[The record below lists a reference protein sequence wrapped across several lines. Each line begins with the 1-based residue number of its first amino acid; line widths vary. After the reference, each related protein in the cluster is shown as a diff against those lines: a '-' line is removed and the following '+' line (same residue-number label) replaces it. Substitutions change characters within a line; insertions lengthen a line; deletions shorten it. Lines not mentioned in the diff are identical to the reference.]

1 MECPL
6 ITRFSGHITLSSFRT
21 ILSNPFFH
29 NIPHLL
35 ETPPYF
41 KHFRPPN
48 TIHCKLPIYA
58 QKIIEL
64 ESERASLE
72 RLLLDRIVSMSDPE
86 WMTYQSKLWVMYKKA
101 RKVVEA
107 RIYKVL
113 FKQGGSL
120 WRKFRKERKK
130 LGSYL
135 RLVEAQKR
143 KEKNMSIKD
152 ERVTITQC
160 CEL

>member
-1 MECPL
+1 ML
-6 ITRFSGHITLSSFRT
+6 SGHITLSSFRT

-29 NIPHLL
+29 SIPHLL

-41 KHFRPPN
+41 KHFRPP
-48 TIHCKLPIYA
+48 TTFHSKLPVYA

-72 RLLLDRIVSMSDPE
+72 RLLLDRIVSMPDTE
-86 WMTYQSKLWVMYKKA
+86 WMAYQSKLWAMYKRA

-107 RIYKVL
+107 RIYKIV

-120 WRKFRKERKK
+120 WRKFRKGRKEV
-130 LGSYL
+130 GSCL
-135 RLVEAQKR
+135 RQVEGQKR
-143 KEKNMSIKD
+143 KEKDMSIRD
-152 ERVTITQC
+152 ERVTVARC

>member
-1 MECPL
+1 M
-6 ITRFSGHITLSSFRT
+6 
-21 ILSNPFFH
+21 
-29 NIPHLL
+29 
-35 ETPPYF
+35 
-41 KHFRPPN
+41 
-48 TIHCKLPIYA
+48 YA

-113 FKQGGSL
+113 FKQGGGL